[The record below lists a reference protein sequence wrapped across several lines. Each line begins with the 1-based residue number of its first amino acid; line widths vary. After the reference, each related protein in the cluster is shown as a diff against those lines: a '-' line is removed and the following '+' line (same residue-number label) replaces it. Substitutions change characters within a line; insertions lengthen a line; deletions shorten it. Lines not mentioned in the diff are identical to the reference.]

1 MSKSNI
7 YFIYDQLTGHG
18 KAKQKNMCVYGRM
31 SKKSRVGINIIIIIG
46 KTGIVVAGSGI

>member
-31 SKKSRVGINIIIIIG
+31 SKKSRVGW
-46 KTGIVVAGSGI
+46 SGLIFLLLLLLAKPE

>member
-31 SKKSRVGINIIIIIG
+31 SKKSRVGWSALILLLLLA
-46 KTGIVVAGSGI
+46 KPE